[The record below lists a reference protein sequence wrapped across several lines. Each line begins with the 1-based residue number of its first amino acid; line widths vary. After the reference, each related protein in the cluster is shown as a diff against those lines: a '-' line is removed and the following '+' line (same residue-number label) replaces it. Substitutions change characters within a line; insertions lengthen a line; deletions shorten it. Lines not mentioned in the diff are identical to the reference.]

1 MSAMLRRRTAL
12 KAFGA
17 APLALMAGGGAMA
30 AAEPRSVVD
39 GIEIFH
45 LKVNQRGNWVIVRLR
60 AANGLTG
67 LGDAGHAEDEVTIRY
82 LRQFAELWRG
92 RSVFEI
98 EPFRRAVADIVRT
111 GGDSAAVAASA
122 LEQALW
128 DLAGKALGV
137 PVYQLFGGKL
147 RDTIPLYANINR
159 STVPR
164 TPEGFAKMASAA
176 IADGFRAIKLAPFD
190 AIPMG
195 ETDRAKI
202 ARLTDE
208 GIACAQAV
216 RDTIGPDNDLLIDVH
231 SRFNLADGLKLAER
245 FEPLKLYWLEEVTP
259 AEPLSDLAAIN
270 HAAKMPTAGGESITT
285 VEGFYDYIR
294 AGTVDIVMPDIKF
307 CGGLSQLRKIAGI
320 AEGAG
325 LPVSPHG
332 PASPVGNAAA
342 AHVVATLPNFTI
354 LEYAY
359 GEVPW
364 RADLLDPPERIGRG
378 ELILTDRPGFGIEL
392 NERTAARYSI

>member
-1 MSAMLRRRTAL
+1 MTGMRRRTAL
-12 KAFGA
+12 KAFGT
-17 APLALMAGGGAMA
+17 APLALWAGGAA
-30 AAEPRSVVD
+30 AAEPRSVIS
-39 GIEIFH
+39 GIEVFH

-60 AANGLTG
+60 AENGLTG
-67 LGDAGHAEDEVTIRY
+67 LGDAGHAEDERTIIY
-82 LRQFAELWRG
+82 LRQFADLLQG

-98 EPFRRAVADIVRT
+98 EPFRRAVAEAVRQ

-128 DLAGKALGV
+128 DLSGKALGV

-147 RDTIPLYANINR
+147 RDAIPLYANINR
-159 STVPR
+159 SADPR
-164 TPEGFAKMASAA
+164 TPEGFAEMARRA

-190 AIPMG
+190 TIDPG
-195 ETDRAKI
+195 KPDRTKT
-202 ARLTDE
+202 ARLIDE
-208 GIACAQAV
+208 GFACAQAV
-216 RDTIGPDNDLLIDVH
+216 RDAIGPDNDLLIDVH
-231 SRFNLADGLKLAER
+231 SRLNLAEGLALAER
-245 FEPLKLYWLEEVTP
+245 FESLKLYWLEETVP
-259 AEPLSDLAAIN
+259 ADPLDDLAAIN
-270 HAAKMPTAGGESITT
+270 RSAKMPTAGGESITT
-285 VEGFYDYIR
+285 IEGFYDYIR
-294 AGTVDIVMPDIKF
+294 AGAVDIVMPDIKF
-307 CGGLSQLRKIAGI
+307 CGGLGQLRKIAGI

-364 RADLLDPPERIGRG
+364 RAELLDPPERIERG
-378 ELILTDRPGFGIEL
+378 ELVLSDRPGFGIEL
-392 NERTAARYSI
+392 DERTAARYAV